1 MKLASVEI
9 IKSLRA
15 HPNADRL
22 EVAQVL
28 GWQVVVQKG
37 IHKEGDKIVFI
48 TIDTILPRKPW
59 SEFLA
64 DKNNPDKPI
73 RLKMVKLRGE
83 HSAGIVVPLK
93 EFEPKDKQNV
103 GWDLES
109 CEVGYNLTDL
119 LEVQKYIK
127 ELPANLGGE
136 NVGDFPSHL
145 AAKTDE
151 DNGLSNLNIVEE
163 VIKHPV
169 TITQKID
176 GSSVTIVVEN
186 GEIKEVCSR
195 NLSKKDTPNSAFWNA
210 ARKLKLLPG
219 FSGVIQ
225 GELAGN
231 GIQKNPLRLED
242 KEIFVFQIKKEDG
255 TYMNYREMQGLCN
268 IEFGCKVVPLIAEDV
283 TFTGASL
290 EEALEK
296 LQQLADQQIYLQT
309 NNPAEGI
316 VVRPKDYLRSFES
329 RRPLGFKILNRNY
342 QDN

>member
-1 MKLASVEI
+1 MKLASIEI
-9 IKSLRA
+9 IKSLKP

-22 EVAQVL
+22 EIAQVL

-37 IHKEGDKIVFI
+37 IHKKGDKIVFI
-48 TIDTILPRKPW
+48 TIDTIIPRKQW
-59 SEFLA
+59 SEFLV
-64 DKNNPDKPI
+64 DKKNPDKPI

-83 HSAGIVVPLK
+83 HSAGIVIPLS
-93 EFEPKDKQNV
+93 EFPTQFTDTTVV
-103 GWDLES
+103 GED
-109 CEVGYNLTDL
+109 LTDL
-119 LEVQKYIK
+119 LGVQKYIK
-127 ELPANLGGE
+127 ELPANLAGE
-136 NVGDFPSHL
+136 NIGDFPSHL
-145 AAKTDE
+145 ASKTDE
-151 DNGLSNLNIVEE
+151 DNGLSHLNIVEE

-176 GSSVTIVVEN
+176 GSSITIVVEN

-195 NLSKKDTPNSAFWNA
+195 NLSKKDTSNSAFWYA

-242 KEIFVFQIKKEDG
+242 KEIFVFQIKKPDG

-268 IEFGCKVVPLIAEDV
+268 VEFGCKVVPLIAENV
-283 TFTGASL
+283 EFVGATV

-296 LQQLADQQIYLQT
+296 LQQLADQQVYSQT
-309 NNPAEGI
+309 TNAAEGI
-316 VVRPKDYLRSFES
+316 VVRPKDYPKSFES

-342 QDN
+342 KEN